1 MCCLNNILVSKFKK
15 KEPTYFLL
23 IFSKTTIKIGQ
34 KNWIVLHTFLLYS
47 WKIMDNTSINIQ
59 TDMNG
64 HTMTFALTCH
74 VSGALTVWRVKQTRA
89 QRRMGKCT
97 WHLGMLKHSS
107 TYYIM
112 LFIQEYCEESFI
124 LLFIQ
129 MNKLISTSFRK
140 FCKGKVLNSYFL
152 ISAKRIFLHI
162 LGAFIC
168 KWIIFLHLLY
178 KKYLLQIILIRLKSA

>member
-34 KNWIVLHTFLLYS
+34 KNWIVLHTFVLYS

-97 WHLGMLKHSS
+97 WHVKALFHLLHYVVHTRILWGKFHSS
-107 TYYIM
+107 FHTNEQID
-112 LFIQEYCEESFI
+112 FNKFQKI
-124 LLFIQ
+124 L
-129 MNKLISTSFRK
+129 
-140 FCKGKVLNSYFL
+140 
-152 ISAKRIFLHI
+152 
-162 LGAFIC
+162 
-168 KWIIFLHLLY
+168 
-178 KKYLLQIILIRLKSA
+178 